1 MPADEPMITKAETWA
16 QRMMRE
22 RTVESAPRPYV
33 DPKAIG
39 EVPQEPPFELSLWDK
54 IRLGPALVPALL
66 IIIKG
71 LTMSDL
77 KTTISG
83 IVKAIFAV
91 LGVVGISTG
100 NVTEAMVSGAI
111 YVLAE
116 IYQSIWTPDKKK
128 G

>member
-1 MPADEPMITKAETWA
+1 
-16 QRMMRE
+16 MRE
-22 RTVESAPRPYV
+22 RAIESAPRPYV

>member
-1 MPADEPMITKAETWA
+1 MPTDEPIITKAETWA

-22 RTVESAPRPYV
+22 RTIESAPRPYV

-39 EVPQEPPFELSLWDK
+39 EVPKEPPFELSVWDK
-54 IRLGPALVPALL
+54 IRLGPMLL
-66 IIIKG
+66 PSLFIIIKG
-71 LTMSDL
+71 LIMSDL

-91 LGVVGISTG
+91 LGVVGVSTG
-100 NVTEAMVSGAI
+100 NLTEAMVSGAV
-111 YVLAE
+111 YLLAE